1 MEAPPPGVARISYLV
16 DAACAIGEPLPCT
29 RPAAERRAG
38 KIITAWP
45 SILAKRHETQ
55 SYATTGQQEMGLWAV
70 ARRHGEPSSPAQRGR
85 SQGDAHDEQPVAS
98 SVRHASRL
106 RAFTMHLSAPPAW
119 CCQVPERLQAQTLAL
134 PAPEWLV
141 VCTP

>member
-55 SYATTGQQEMGLWAV
+55 SMGTAGKQRDGFTRLCEGHPSAHGQRDG
-70 ARRHGEPSSPAQRGR
+70 G
-85 SQGDAHDEQPVAS
+85 
-98 SVRHASRL
+98 ASR
-106 RAFTMHLSAPPAW
+106 
-119 CCQVPERLQAQTLAL
+119 
-134 PAPEWLV
+134 
-141 VCTP
+141 